1 MVRTIHTNVEENQK
15 LIWEESVCDWCG
27 SPGGDLLFSGPDLL
41 MDLPGEFRLVRCP
54 TCGLVRQNPWLA
66 WESLKSYYP
75 EDYTAYEPIID
86 RERSRLRRAD
96 RRYGMWKRLRSIERF
111 QPGGKLLDVG
121 CGTGI
126 FLAEAQRAGHW
137 ELTGVE
143 PSLAA
148 SQYVQNELNIPVFN
162 GRFADAGLPAG
173 HFDVITLW
181 NVLEH
186 LDHPVGDLR
195 RAADLLRP
203 GGWLVFSIPNLES
216 IEASLFGRHWL
227 GWDLPRHLYLF
238 PQHQLRS
245 ILQETGLRL
254 VDRQNIAG
262 SHAALEYSLRFLF
275 NARGWRGQKAQTLLR
290 IYRSLPSRVLAA
302 PVFWTIDQL
311 KRGSLITIFA
321 QKGVV

>member
-1 MVRTIHTNVEENQK
+1 ME
-15 LIWEESVCDWCG
+15 
-27 SPGGDLLFSGPDLL
+27 
-41 MDLPGEFRLVRCP
+41 MPGEFQLVRCS
-54 TCGLVRQNPWLA
+54 TCGLIRQNPWLA

-75 EDYTAYEPIID
+75 EDYSAYEPIID

-126 FLAEAQRAGHW
+126 FLAEAQRSGRW
-137 ELTGVE
+137 ELMAVE
-143 PSLAA
+143 PSPAA
-148 SQYVQNELNIPVFN
+148 AKYVQRELNIPVIN
-162 GRFADAGLPAG
+162 DRFIDADLPAG
-173 HFDVITLW
+173 HFDAITLW

-186 LDHPVGDLR
+186 LDHPVGDLQ
-195 RAADLLRP
+195 RAAALLRP

-216 IEASLFGRHWL
+216 LEARIFGRYWL

-238 PQHQLRS
+238 PQKQLRS
-245 ILQETGLRL
+245 ILRGAGLRL

-275 NARGWRGQKAQTLLR
+275 HAKGWRGQKAQTLLR
-290 IYRSLPSRVLAA
+290 IYRSLPSRVIAS
-302 PVFWTIDQL
+302 PFFWTVDQL
-311 KRGSLITIFA
+311 KMGSLITIFA
-321 QKGVV
+321 QKVDG